1 MAPQSESPVQFAFGA
16 RFSKNLYVS
25 LSAVEFR
32 ALKLLVAEEPE
43 IGAKLQGSRNSRSL
57 DFAGCVVYYS
67 YEPLFRAIC
76 FMDVEK
82 VEWHGLRPPSCL
94 LRLRNFFGV

>member
-1 MAPQSESPVQFAFGA
+1 MASESKSPVQFAFSG
-16 RFSKNLYVS
+16 RFSKNLYLT

-43 IGAKLQGSRNSRSL
+43 IGARLRGSRNSRSL
-57 DFAGCVVYYS
+57 DFGGCVVYYS
-67 YEPLFRAIC
+67 YEPLFRAVC

-82 VEWHGLRPPSCL
+82 VEWHGSRPPGCFR
-94 LRLRNFFGV
+94 RLGNFLGL